1 MKIMKTKLSILL
13 LLMFCFVEAQAK
25 LSTFKNEVK
34 DSYNFWFYEP
44 KKESANDTI
53 RKPLVIFLHGRS
65 LCGNNL
71 QRVLRY
77 GTLDALI
84 GGRDIGG
91 YLLAPQNP
99 GTAWNPH
106 KIMKIVDWA
115 IEKYHIDPA
124 RVYVLGMSLGGFG
137 TLDLAAAYPDRIAA
151 AMALCGG
158 ATSKTV
164 GNLNYVPLWIIHG
177 TADKAVSVNES
188 RIVVKKMKKAG
199 QTNLLRYDEWKGVNH
214 SALARIFYLPETY
227 EWLLKHSLK
236 DNPKRVN
243 RDVIIKPETL
253 KSAYKD
259 FNHKATIHNFEK

>member
-1 MKIMKTKLSILL
+1 MKAKLTILL
-13 LLMFCFVEAQAK
+13 LLFCFVQANAK
-25 LSTFKNEVK
+25 LTTFKNEVEGT
-34 DSYNFWFYEP
+34 YNFWFYEP
-44 KKESANDTI
+44 KKASVNDTI
-53 RKPLVIFLHGRS
+53 KKPLVIFLHGRS
-65 LCGNNL
+65 LCGKDLN
-71 QRVLRY
+71 RVLRY

-84 GGRDIGG
+84 GGRDVGG
-91 YLLAPQNP
+91 YVLAPQNP
-99 GTAWNPH
+99 GAAWNPS

-115 IEKYHIDPA
+115 IEKYNVDPN

-158 ATSKTV
+158 ATSKTI

-188 RIVVKKMKKAG
+188 RIVMKKMKKSG
-199 QTNLLRYDEWKGVNH
+199 QINLLIYDEWKGVNH

-236 DNPKRVN
+236 DNPKCVN
-243 RDVIIKPETL
+243 REVVIRPETL
-253 KSAYKD
+253 KNAYKD